1 MKILMQNRNNLGQF
15 GVFTLNSLTL
25 EALSG
30 NYLMDLSFISGNSGL
45 QFKQYYGIELDQIQN
60 ADKTF
65 VFTQAVPATDWVV
78 NHNLN
83 KFPSVTT
90 VDTTGSHIIGDVQ
103 HIDANSFKITFNV
116 PFSAKVYA
124 N

>member
-1 MKILMQNRNNLGQF
+1 MSYSPKGQ
-15 GVFTLNSLTL
+15 T
-25 EALSG
+25 
-30 NYLMDLSFISGNSGL
+30 
-45 QFKQYYGIELDQIQN
+45 
-60 ADKTF
+60 DKTF
-65 VFTQAVPATDWVV
+65 VSNEISFEGNNPVTI